1 MAKRPFI
8 PSPSASDSGLDSLNV
23 NPLGEK
29 SRTLIERAYL
39 QLRKDIIDGELL
51 PNEKLRVE
59 HLKDRYAVG
68 AGTLRE
74 AMSRL
79 VSDALIVAEGQRG
92 FRVAPIT
99 MADLED
105 ITNTRIHLE
114 IEGLRHSIRN
124 GGQSWREKLKVIY
137 DELTSIEQPIVPE
150 RMEEWE
156 SLNARFHSTLIEGHG
171 SAWTLKLLEMLSR
184 HSERYR
190 RYSIGLDQK
199 GRDVHAEHE
208 DIFINAIAGNELR
221 AALAL
226 ESHVRATYELL
237 KKSLFNGTDVF
248 SR

>member
-1 MAKRPFI
+1 MAKRSFI
-8 PSPSASDSGLDSLNV
+8 PAPATGDPGIRTLHG
-23 NPLGEK
+23 NPNEET

-39 QLRKDIIDGELL
+39 QLRKDIINGELL

-99 MADLED
+99 MTDLED

-114 IEGLRHSIRN
+114 IEALRHSIRN
-124 GGQSWREKLKVIY
+124 GGQSWREKLKLIY
-137 DELTSIEQPIVPE
+137 DELASIEQPILPE
-150 RMEEWE
+150 RLMEWE
-156 SLNARFHSTLIEGHG
+156 LLNARFHSTLIEGHG

-190 RYSIGLDQK
+190 RYSVGLEQK
-199 GRDVHAEHE
+199 GRNVHAEHE
-208 DIFINAIAGNELR
+208 DIFISAIAGNELR

-226 ESHVRATYELL
+226 ESHVRATYDLL